1 MSIKNKGF
9 VLLETIIV
17 MSVLLIGMILLYSNY
32 NRIFMNSGKIS
43 YYDNV
48 EDMYTAYYVYLNK
61 DTINTNSKEVVDVS
75 DNKVLDNLGIERIY
89 FIDKDVFTN
98 LYTKKVTNCGNLDS
112 LDCFDG
118 TTIAYLKS
126 IENKSDVDKCE
137 ENNDCLTIVKIK
149 RGNHYYFAKYE
160 AYNIKQD
167 ALNGDDPEYPTP
179 DPITPG
185 VPDVPDVPEIT
196 QKIYNYSFKPDYQT
210 FTAPIKATYQIE
222 LWGAKGGGTKGGK
235 GSYVKGNIELEQ
247 GETIYIYVGGQGD
260 SNGNGGYNG
269 GGNVGVS
276 EPINHERNDGGG
288 GATDVRLVSG
298 LWNNKTSLNSRI
310 MVAAGGG
317 GANNDGTNKYGYG
330 FYGGPGRG
338 LTGSTAEASGSSII
352 QNMTGKDASQ
362 TSGGAGGES
371 TAADGNDG
379 NRNKGNQGGFGYGGN
394 GQTSKNTQTLSGGA
408 GGGSGYYGGGS
419 GEACA
424 SNCGGAGGGGSSYI
438 SGHTG
443 CVAIASQTSISPRTA
458 NGTSC
463 TNGTTTNL
471 CSVHYSNKVFTDT
484 LMIDGSG
491 YKWTTTKGAL
501 EQMPNPNGG
510 YYESGTGNSGDGYA
524 RITILID
531 GVYEYK
537 APSTSNSTPYYT
549 FTAPIAGNYKLETWG
564 AQGGSASSTYFGGY
578 GGYSVGTIS
587 LSKGETLYVYVGGQG
602 TSSGGGYNGGGSNYS
617 TGYGGGGAT
626 HIAQKIGLLSDLS
639 ANISSI
645 LIVSGAGGGSIN
657 YSESASASG
666 KGGNAGG
673 YIGGNGFYGTWS
685 KNPGKGGTQTA
696 GGSYGL
702 CQDGNICGQSGTFGQ
717 GGNKY
722 NGCTTE
728 HCQANYQTG
737 GGGGFYGG
745 GSARHTGAG
754 GGSSYIGNSR
764 LFNKSMYCYEC
775 SESSDNSTKTTST
788 KCHNGTPTSNC
799 SKEGNGYAKITY
811 IGKPTNLG

>member
-75 DNKVLDNLGIERIY
+75 DNKVLDNLGIEKIY

-222 LWGAKGGGTKGGK
+222 LWGAKGGGTNGGK
-235 GSYVKGNIELEQ
+235 GGYVKGNIELDQ

-276 EPINHERNDGGG
+276 EPINHERNDGVG

-811 IGKPTNLG
+811 IGKPTYLG

>member
-32 NRIFMNSGKIS
+32 NRIFMNSSKIS

-222 LWGAKGGGTKGGK
+222 LWGAKGGGTNGGK
-235 GSYVKGNIELEQ
+235 GGYVKGNIELDQ

>member
-1 MSIKNKGF
+1 
-9 VLLETIIV
+9 
-17 MSVLLIGMILLYSNY
+17 
-32 NRIFMNSGKIS
+32 
-43 YYDNV
+43 
-48 EDMYTAYYVYLNK
+48 
-61 DTINTNSKEVVDVS
+61 
-75 DNKVLDNLGIERIY
+75 
-89 FIDKDVFTN
+89 
-98 LYTKKVTNCGNLDS
+98 
-112 LDCFDG
+112 
-118 TTIAYLKS
+118 
-126 IENKSDVDKCE
+126 
-137 ENNDCLTIVKIK
+137 
-149 RGNHYYFAKYE
+149 
-160 AYNIKQD
+160 
-167 ALNGDDPEYPTP
+167 
-179 DPITPG
+179 
-185 VPDVPDVPEIT
+185 
-196 QKIYNYSFKPDYQT
+196 
-210 FTAPIKATYQIE
+210 
-222 LWGAKGGGTKGGK
+222 
-235 GSYVKGNIELEQ
+235 
-247 GETIYIYVGGQGD
+247 
-260 SNGNGGYNG
+260 
-269 GGNVGVS
+269 
-276 EPINHERNDGGG
+276 
-288 GATDVRLVSG
+288 
-298 LWNNKTSLNSRI
+298 

-317 GANNDGTNKYGYG
+317 GANADGTNKAGIG
-330 FYGGPGRG
+330 TNGGNAGG
-338 LTGSTAEASGSSII
+338 LNGNKGSS
-352 QNMTGKDASQ
+352 NVNDVMSGLGATQ
-362 TSGGAGGES
+362 TSGGAGAKTGI
-371 TAADGNDG
+371 T
-379 NRNKGNQGGFGYGGN
+379 NRNEGKPGGFGYGGN
-394 GQTSKNTQTLSGGA
+394 GQASINTPTLSGGA

-424 SNCGGAGGGGSSYI
+424 GNCGGASGSGSSFI

-443 CVAIASQTSISPRTA
+443 CVAIESQTSISPRTA

-788 KCHNGTPTSNC
+788 KCHNETPTSNC

>member
-43 YYDNV
+43 YYDIV

-61 DTINTNSKEVVDVS
+61 DTINTNSNVVVDVS
-75 DNKVLDNLGIERIY
+75 DNKVLENLGIERIY
-89 FIDKDVFTN
+89 FIDKNVFQN
-98 LYTKKVTNCGNLDS
+98 LYTKKSTDCADLDS

-126 IENKSDVDKCE
+126 IENKTEVDE
-137 ENNDCLTIVKIK
+137 RGNNKDYLTIVKIK

-160 AYNIKQD
+160 AYNVKQD

-179 DPITPG
+179 DPSNPG
-185 VPDVPDVPEIT
+185 DSDVLEIT
-196 QKIYNYSFKPDYQT
+196 QKIYNYSYNGNYQT

-222 LWGAKGGGTKGGK
+222 LWGAKGGGTNGGK
-235 GSYVKGNIELEQ
+235 GGYVKGNIELNKDD
-247 GETIYIYVGGQGD
+247 TIYIYVGSQGD

-269 GGNVGVS
+269 GGNAGVQA
-276 EPINHERNDGGG
+276 INNDGGG
-288 GATDVRLVSG
+288 GATDIRLEQD
-298 LWNNKTSLNSRI
+298 NLNSRI

-317 GANNDGTNKYGYG
+317 GANADGT
-330 FYGGPGRG
+330 
-338 LTGSTAEASGSSII
+338 ST
-352 QNMTGKDASQ
+352 
-362 TSGGAGGES
+362 GGAGDEGGVAGGLLGTQGKS
-371 TAADGNDG
+371 KIPVMSGLAGTQIAGGAAGNSNKGSGDEAG
-379 NRNKGNQGGFGYGGN
+379 NRTPGTAGGFGYGGI
-394 GQTSKNTQTLSGGA
+394 GGISKNYPTKA
-408 GGGSGYYGGGS
+408 GGGGGGGGYYGGGS
-419 GEACA
+419 GEACLW
-424 SNCGGAGGGGSSYI
+424 SCGGAAGGGSSFI

-443 CVAIASQTSISPRTA
+443 CIAIKSNSDTTA
-458 NGTSC
+458 KSGC
-463 TNGTTTNL
+463 EEGTTANL

-484 LMIDGSG
+484 LMIDGAG
-491 YKWTTTKGAL
+491 YKWTNTKGTL

-510 YYESGTGNSGDGYA
+510 YYGSGTGNTGDGYA

-531 GVYEYK
+531 GVYEYE
-537 APSTSNSTPYYT
+537 APSSSNSTPYYT
-549 FTAPIAGNYKLETWG
+549 FTAPIAGDYKLETWG
-564 AQGGSASSTYFGGY
+564 AQGGSASPTYFGGY
-578 GGYSVGTIS
+578 GGYSIGTIS

-602 TSSGGGYNGGGSNYS
+602 TSSSGGYNGGGSNYS
-617 TGYGGGGAT
+617 NGYGGGGAT
-626 HIAQKIGLLSDLS
+626 HIAKKIGLLSNLS
-639 ANISSI
+639 ENISSI

-657 YSESASASG
+657 YNGSASASG

-685 KNPGKGGTQTA
+685 KNPGKGGTQTE

-702 CQDGNICGQSGTFGQ
+702 CQDGNKCGQAGTFGQ

-728 HCQANYQTG
+728 HCQANFQTG
-737 GGGGFYGG
+737 GGGGLYGG

-764 LFNKSMYCYEC
+764 LFDKSMYCYEC
-775 SESSDNSTKTTST
+775 TPSSDISTKTIST
-788 KCHNGTPTSNC
+788 NCHSATPTTNC
-799 SKEGNGYAKITY
+799 AKEGNGYAKITY
-811 IGKPTNLG
+811 IGKPTNSG

>member
-491 YKWTTTKGAL
+491 YKWTTTKGDL

-510 YYESGTGNSGDGYA
+510 YYGSGTGNTGDGYA

-531 GVYEYK
+531 GVYEYE
-537 APSTSNSTPYYT
+537 APSSSNSTPYYT
-549 FTAPIAGNYKLETWG
+549 FTAPIAGDYKLETWG
-564 AQGGSASSTYFGGY
+564 AQGGSDSSTYFGGY

-626 HIAQKIGLLSDLS
+626 HIAKKIGLLSDLS

-788 KCHNGTPTSNC
+788 KCHNGIPTSNC

>member
-185 VPDVPDVPEIT
+185 VPDVPDAPEIT

-222 LWGAKGGGTKGGK
+222 LWGAKGG
-235 GSYVKGNIELEQ
+235 YVKGNIELDQ

>member
-32 NRIFMNSGKIS
+32 NRIFMNSSKIS

-463 TNGTTTNL
+463 KNGTTTNL

-602 TSSGGGYNGGGSNYS
+602 TSSGGGYNGGGSNYYAG
-617 TGYGGGGAT
+617 TGGGGAT
-626 HIAQKIGLLSDLS
+626 HIAKKIGLLSDLS

>member
-222 LWGAKGGGTKGGK
+222 LWGAKGGGTNGGK
-235 GSYVKGNIELEQ
+235 GGYVKGNIELDQ

-424 SNCGGAGGGGSSYI
+424 SNCGGAGGGDSSYI

>member
-222 LWGAKGGGTKGGK
+222 LWGAKGGGTNGGK
-235 GSYVKGNIELEQ
+235 GGYVKGNIELDQ

-394 GQTSKNTQTLSGGA
+394 GQTSKNTQTLSSGA

-602 TSSGGGYNGGGSNYS
+602 TSSGGGYNGGGSNYYAG
-617 TGYGGGGAT
+617 TGGGGAP
-626 HIAQKIGLLSDLS
+626 HIAKKKGLLSDLS

>member
-222 LWGAKGGGTKGGK
+222 LWGAKGGGTNGGK
-235 GSYVKGNIELEQ
+235 GGYVKGNIELDQ

-617 TGYGGGGAT
+617 AGYGGGGAT
-626 HIAQKIGLLSDLS
+626 HIAKKIGLLSDLS

>member
-17 MSVLLIGMILLYSNY
+17 MSVFLIGMILLYSNY

-75 DNKVLDNLGIERIY
+75 DNKVLDNLGIEKIY

-537 APSTSNSTPYYT
+537 ASSTSNSTPYYT

>member
-126 IENKSDVDKCE
+126 IENKSDVEKCE

-222 LWGAKGGGTKGGK
+222 LWGAKGGGTNGGK
-235 GSYVKGNIELEQ
+235 GGYVKGNIELDQ

>member
-61 DTINTNSKEVVDVS
+61 DTINTNSNEVVDVS
-75 DNKVLDNLGIERIY
+75 DNEVLENLGIERIY
-89 FIDKDVFTN
+89 FIDKDVFQN
-98 LYTKKVTNCGNLDS
+98 LYTKKSTDCGNLDS

-126 IENKSDVDKCE
+126 IENKSDVDKCV
-137 ENNDCLTIVKIK
+137 ENKDCLTIVKIK
-149 RGNHYYFAKYE
+149 RYNHYYFAKFE

-167 ALNGDDPEYPTP
+167 ALNGDDPEYPNPIIDPGKPSKP
-179 DPITPG
+179 DL
-185 VPDVPDVPEIT
+185 PEIT
-196 QKIYNYSFKPDYQT
+196 ERIYNYSYDANKPFYT

-235 GSYVKGNIELEQ
+235 GSYVKGNIELNK
-247 GETIYIYVGGQGD
+247 GDTIYIYVGGQGD
-260 SNGNGGYNG
+260 SYGHGGYNG

-298 LWNNKTSLNSRI
+298 VWNDKTSLNSRI

-317 GANNDGTNKYGYG
+317 GANNDGTNTNGYG

-338 LTGSTAEASGSSII
+338 LTGNTAEASGSSRI

-362 TSGGAGGES
+362 TSGGAGGKS
-371 TAADGNDG
+371 TAADNNDG
-379 NRNKGNQGGFGYGGN
+379 NRNEGKSGGFGYGGN
-394 GQTSKNTQTLSGGA
+394 GQTSKNTPTFSGGA

-424 SNCGGAGGGGSSYI
+424 GNCGGAGGGGSSFV

-443 CVAIASQTSISPRTA
+443 CVAIASQTSTSPRSA

-491 YKWTTTKGAL
+491 YKWTTTKGDL
-501 EQMPNPNGG
+501 ELMPNPNGG
-510 YYESGTGNSGDGYA
+510 YYESGFGNSGDGYA
-524 RITILID
+524 RITILIPESYD
-531 GVYEYK
+531 YE
-537 APSTSNSTPYYT
+537 APTTEKTEPYQI
-549 FTAPIAGNYKLETWG
+549 FTAPETGKYKLETWG
-564 AQGGSASSTYFGGY
+564 AQGGGTQGGF
-578 GGYSVGTIS
+578 GGYSVGYVS
-587 LSKGETLYVYVGGQG
+587 LNKNDTLYIYIGGTTSNG
-602 TSSGGGYNGGGSNYS
+602 TGGYNGGGSVTDNV
-617 TGYGGGGAT
+617 YGGGGAT
-626 HIAQKIGLLSDLS
+626 HIAKSSGLLSSL
-639 ANISSI
+639 ISNKNSI
-645 LIVSGAGGGSIN
+645 LIVSAGGGGEGN
-657 YSESASASG
+657 GYAGGSG
-666 KGGNAGG
+666 GGNTGV
-673 YIGGNGFYGTWS
+673 NGTGDD
-685 KNPGKGGTQTA
+685 PGSAGTQTA
-696 GGSYGL
+696 SGSNSGG
-702 CQDGNICGQSGTFGQ
+702 C
-717 GGNKY
+717 GGNKGAFGTGGSGSWY
-722 NGCTTE
+722 SE
-728 HCQANYQTG
+728 SLG
-737 GGGGFYGG
+737 GGGAGYYGGASGGGGNNNGSGGG
-745 GSARHTGAG
+745 GSG
-754 GGSSYIGNSR
+754 YIGNS
-764 LFNKSMYCYEC
+764 LLLNKTMYCYGC
-775 SESSDNSTKTTST
+775 TESTDASTRTIKTN
-788 KCHNGTPTSNC
+788 CHNATPTENC
-799 SKEGNGYAKITY
+799 AKEGNGYARITLV
-811 IGKPTNLG
+811 GE

>member
-424 SNCGGAGGGGSSYI
+424 SNCGGAEGGGSSYI

-510 YYESGTGNSGDGYA
+510 YYGSGTGNTGDGYA

-531 GVYEYK
+531 GVYEYE
-537 APSTSNSTPYYT
+537 APSSSNSTPYYT

-617 TGYGGGGAT
+617 AGYGGGGAT
-626 HIAQKIGLLSDLS
+626 HIAKKIGLLSDLS

>member
-126 IENKSDVDKCE
+126 IENKSDVEKCE

-179 DPITPG
+179 NPITPG

-222 LWGAKGGGTKGGK
+222 LWGAKGGGTNGGK
-235 GSYVKGNIELEQ
+235 GGYVKGNIELDQ

>member
-222 LWGAKGGGTKGGK
+222 LWGAKGGGTNGGK
-235 GSYVKGNIELEQ
+235 GGYVKGNIELDQ

-491 YKWTTTKGAL
+491 YKWTTTKGA
-501 EQMPNPNGG
+501 P
-510 YYESGTGNSGDGYA
+510 GTNAKSKWWLLRKWY
-524 RITILID
+524 R
-531 GVYEYK
+531 
-537 APSTSNSTPYYT
+537 
-549 FTAPIAGNYKLETWG
+549 KLRRW
-564 AQGGSASSTYFGGY
+564 
-578 GGYSVGTIS
+578 
-587 LSKGETLYVYVGGQG
+587 
-602 TSSGGGYNGGGSNYS
+602 
-617 TGYGGGGAT
+617 
-626 HIAQKIGLLSDLS
+626 
-639 ANISSI
+639 
-645 LIVSGAGGGSIN
+645 
-657 YSESASASG
+657 
-666 KGGNAGG
+666 
-673 YIGGNGFYGTWS
+673 
-685 KNPGKGGTQTA
+685 
-696 GGSYGL
+696 
-702 CQDGNICGQSGTFGQ
+702 IC
-717 GGNKY
+717 
-722 NGCTTE
+722 
-728 HCQANYQTG
+728 
-737 GGGGFYGG
+737 
-745 GSARHTGAG
+745 
-754 GGSSYIGNSR
+754 
-764 LFNKSMYCYEC
+764 
-775 SESSDNSTKTTST
+775 
-788 KCHNGTPTSNC
+788 
-799 SKEGNGYAKITY
+799 
-811 IGKPTNLG
+811 

>member
-362 TSGGAGGES
+362 TSGGAGGKS

-379 NRNKGNQGGFGYGGN
+379 NRKKGNQGGFGYGGN
-394 GQTSKNTQTLSGGA
+394 GQTSKNTPTLSGGA

-443 CVAIASQTSISPRTA
+443 CVAIESQTSISPRTA

-463 TNGTTTNL
+463 KNGTTTNL

-602 TSSGGGYNGGGSNYS
+602 TSSGGGYNGGGSNYYAG
-617 TGYGGGGAT
+617 TGGGGAT
-626 HIAQKIGLLSDLS
+626 HIAKKIGLLSDLS

>member
-61 DTINTNSKEVVDVS
+61 DTINTNSNEVVDVS
-75 DNKVLDNLGIERIY
+75 DNEVLENLGIERIY
-89 FIDKDVFTN
+89 FIDKDVFQN
-98 LYTKKVTNCGNLDS
+98 LYTKKATDCANLDS

-126 IENKSDVDKCE
+126 IENKSDVDKCV
-137 ENNDCLTIVKIK
+137 ENKDCLTIVKIK
-149 RGNHYYFAKYE
+149 RYNHYYFAKFE

-185 VPDVPDVPEIT
+185 VPDVPEIT
-196 QKIYNYSFKPDYQT
+196 ERIYNYSYKSDYQT
-210 FTAPIKATYQIE
+210 FTAPITATYQIE
-222 LWGAKGGGTKGGK
+222 LWGAKGGGTNGGK

-247 GETIYIYVGGQGD
+247 GEIIYIYVGGQGD
-260 SNGNGGYNG
+260 SYGHGGYNG

-298 LWNNKTSLNSRI
+298 GWNNATSLNSRI

-317 GANNDGTNKYGYG
+317 GANNDGTNTYGYG

-338 LTGSTAEASGSSII
+338 LTGSTAEASGSSKI

-362 TSGGAGGES
+362 TSGGAGGKS
-371 TAADGNDG
+371 TAADNNDG
-379 NRNKGNQGGFGYGGN
+379 NRNEGNPGGFGYGGN
-394 GQTSKNTQTLSGGA
+394 GQTSKNTPTLSGGA

-424 SNCGGAGGGGSSYI
+424 ENCGGAGGGGSSYI

-443 CVAIASQTSISPRTA
+443 CVAIASQTSASPRSA

-491 YKWTTTKGAL
+491 YKWTTTKGDL
-501 EQMPNPNGG
+501 ELMPNPNGG
-510 YYESGTGNSGDGYA
+510 YYGSGTGNSGDGYA
-524 RITILID
+524 RITILIPESYD
-531 GVYEYK
+531 YE
-537 APSTSNSTPYYT
+537 APTTEKTEPYQI
-549 FTAPIAGNYKLETWG
+549 FTAPETGKYKLETWG
-564 AQGGSASSTYFGGY
+564 AQGGGTQGGF
-578 GGYSVGTIS
+578 GGYSVGYVS
-587 LSKGETLYVYVGGQG
+587 LNKNDTLYIYIGGTTSNG
-602 TSSGGGYNGGGSNYS
+602 TGGFNGGGSVTDNV
-617 TGYGGGGAT
+617 YGGGGAT
-626 HIAQKIGLLSDLS
+626 HIAKSSGLLSSL
-639 ANISSI
+639 ISNKNSI
-645 LIVSGAGGGSIN
+645 LIVSAGGGGEGN
-657 YSESASASG
+657 GYAGGSG
-666 KGGNAGG
+666 GGNTGV
-673 YIGGNGFYGTWS
+673 NGTGDD
-685 KNPGKGGTQTA
+685 PGSAGTQTA
-696 GGSYGL
+696 SGSNSGG
-702 CQDGNICGQSGTFGQ
+702 C
-717 GGNKY
+717 GGNKGSFGTGGSGSWY
-722 NGCTTE
+722 SE
-728 HCQANYQTG
+728 SLG
-737 GGGGFYGG
+737 GGGAGYYGGASGGGGNNNGSGGG
-745 GSARHTGAG
+745 GSG
-754 GGSSYIGNSR
+754 YIGNS
-764 LFNKSMYCYEC
+764 LLLNKTMYCYGC
-775 SESSDNSTKTTST
+775 TESTDASTKTIRTT
-788 KCHNGTPTSNC
+788 CHNSTPTENC
-799 SKEGNGYAKITY
+799 AKEGNGYARITLV
-811 IGKPTNLG
+811 GE

>member
-126 IENKSDVDKCE
+126 IENKSDVEKCE

-179 DPITPG
+179 NPITPG

-222 LWGAKGGGTKGGK
+222 LWGAKGGGTNGGK
-235 GSYVKGNIELEQ
+235 GGYVKGNIELDQ

-394 GQTSKNTQTLSGGA
+394 GQTSKNTQTLS
-408 GGGSGYYGGGS
+408 
-419 GEACA
+419 
-424 SNCGGAGGGGSSYI
+424 GGAGGGGSSYI

>member
-185 VPDVPDVPEIT
+185 VPDVPDAPEIT

-222 LWGAKGGGTKGGK
+222 LWGAKGGGTNGGK
-235 GSYVKGNIELEQ
+235 GGYVKGNIELDQ

>member
-75 DNKVLDNLGIERIY
+75 DNKVLDNLGIEKIY

-98 LYTKKVTNCGNLDS
+98 LYTKKVTNCGNLNS

-160 AYNIKQD
+160 AYSIKQD

-196 QKIYNYSFKPDYQT
+196 QKIYNYSYDANKPFYT

-222 LWGAKGGGTKGGK
+222 LWGAKGGGTNGGK
-235 GSYVKGNIELEQ
+235 GGYVKGNIELNKND
-247 GETIYIYVGGQGD
+247 TIYIYVGGQGD

-269 GGNVGVS
+269 GGNAG
-276 EPINHERNDGGG
+276 IKLKNNDGGG
-288 GATDVRLVSG
+288 GATDIRLKID
-298 LWNNKTSLNSRI
+298 NLNSRI

-317 GANNDGTNKYGYG
+317 GANADGLNKYGIG
-330 FYGGPGRG
+330 TNGGAAGG
-338 LTGSTAEASGSSII
+338 LSGEKGYSAVNVSIDK
-352 QNMTGKDASQ
+352 MSGLGASQ
-362 TSGGAGGES
+362 TSGGAFGNSDNTDRTTGES
-371 TAADGNDG
+371 GIFG
-379 NRNKGNQGGFGYGGN
+379 QGGSGSP
-394 GQTSKNTQTLSGGA
+394 SKGTNAKSYVTSGGA
-408 GGGSGYYGGGS
+408 GGGGGYYGGGS
-419 GEACA
+419 GEACHHD
-424 SNCGGAGGGGSSYI
+424 CGGSAGGGSSYI

-443 CVAIASQTSISPRTA
+443 CIAIKSNSDTTA
-458 NGTSC
+458 KSGC
-463 TNGTTTNL
+463 TTETTNNS

-491 YKWTTTKGAL
+491 YKWTTTKGDL

-510 YYESGTGNSGDGYA
+510 YYGSGTGNTGDGYA

-531 GVYEYK
+531 GVYEYE
-537 APSTSNSTPYYT
+537 APSSSNSTPYYT
-549 FTAPIAGNYKLETWG
+549 FTAPIAGDYKLETWG
-564 AQGGSASSTYFGGY
+564 AQGGSDSSTYFGGY

-626 HIAQKIGLLSDLS
+626 HIAKKIGLLSDLS

-788 KCHNGTPTSNC
+788 NCHNGTPTSNC

>member
-75 DNKVLDNLGIERIY
+75 DNKVLDNLGIEKIY

-196 QKIYNYSFKPDYQT
+196 QKIYNYSFKADYQT

-222 LWGAKGGGTKGGK
+222 LWGAKGGGTNGGK
-235 GSYVKGNIELEQ
+235 GGYVKGNIELDQ

-269 GGNVGVS
+269 GGNAGVQA
-276 EPINHERNDGGG
+276 INNDGGG
-288 GATDVRLVSG
+288 GATDIRLEKD
-298 LWNNKTSLNSRI
+298 NLNSRI

-317 GANNDGTNKYGYG
+317 GANADGTNKAGIG
-330 FYGGPGRG
+330 TNGGNAGG
-338 LTGSTAEASGSSII
+338 LNGNKGSS
-352 QNMTGKDASQ
+352 NVNDVMSGLGATQ
-362 TSGGAGGES
+362 TSGGAGAKTGI
-371 TAADGNDG
+371 T
-379 NRNKGNQGGFGYGGN
+379 NRNEGKPGGFGYGGN
-394 GQTSKNTQTLSGGA
+394 GQASINTPTLSGGA

-424 SNCGGAGGGGSSYI
+424 GNCGGASGSGSSFI

-463 TNGTTTNL
+463 KNGTTTNL

-587 LSKGETLYVYVGGQG
+587 LSKGEMLYVYVGGQG
-602 TSSGGGYNGGGSNYS
+602 TSSGGGYNGGGSNYYAG
-617 TGYGGGGAT
+617 TGGGGAT